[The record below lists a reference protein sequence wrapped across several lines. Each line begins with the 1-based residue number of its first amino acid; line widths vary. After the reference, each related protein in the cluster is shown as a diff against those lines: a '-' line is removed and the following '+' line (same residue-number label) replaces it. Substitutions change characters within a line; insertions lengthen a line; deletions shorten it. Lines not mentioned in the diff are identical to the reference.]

1 MKKQNDSLVKILIM
15 GNSGSGKTT
24 IARKL
29 ATNYSLSH
37 LDLDG
42 LAWLP
47 VEVPQRRLAANSLLE
62 MEKFGRENPSWVMEG
77 CYGDLLGAI
86 APKATHLIW
95 LNYPTDICI
104 KHAQYR
110 PWEPNKYSS
119 PAAQDKNLQMLL
131 DWIQSYPLRRD
142 ECSQHQH
149 QRLFDRFTE
158 QKIMLEHPDELDN
171 LKLT

>member
-1 MKKQNDSLVKILIM
+1 MKILIT

-24 IARKL
+24 L
-29 ATNYSLSH
+29 ASRLVERYSLAH
-37 LDLDG
+37 LDLDE

-47 VEVPQRRLAANSLLE
+47 VTPPQRRQVADSLVE
-62 MEKFGRENPSWVMEG
+62 MDAFSYQHSGWVIEG
-77 CYGDLLGAI
+77 CYADLLGAI

-95 LNYPTDICI
+95 LNFPVEICI
-104 KHAQYR
+104 KHAHFR

-131 DWIQSYPLRRD
+131 DWIQSYAIRRD

-149 QRLFDRFTE
+149 QQLFDQFTG
-158 QKIMLEHPDELDN
+158 QKMMLTDPDELDP

>member
-1 MKKQNDSLVKILIM
+1 MKILIT

-24 IARKL
+24 LARKL
-29 ATNYSLSH
+29 TENYSLEH
-37 LDLDG
+37 IDLDE

-47 VEVPQRRLAANSLLE
+47 IDPPQRRSLADSLVE
-62 MEKFGRENPSWVMEG
+62 MEAFDGEYSRWVMEG

-86 APKATHLIW
+86 ASKATHLIW
-95 LNYPTDICI
+95 LNYPVDICI

-142 ECSQHQH
+142 ECSQYQH
-149 QRLFDRFTE
+149 QQLFDRFTG
-158 QKIMLEHPDELDN
+158 QKIMLEHPNELDG
-171 LKLT
+171 LKLV